1 MFIIGI
7 TYLVFYMSSDKISI
21 IIANHDKNL
30 IDKLIYIT
38 FQKYNKE
45 KYSLTFNSKSKII
58 D

>member
-1 MFIIGI
+1 
-7 TYLVFYMSSDKISI
+7 MSSDKISI